1 MLEDDEIVAL
11 FYARS
16 EQAVT
21 ELSKKYGA
29 LCKTIASHILN
40 NDLDAEECV
49 NDAFYAAWTSIPP
62 QNPNPLKAYISR
74 ITRNLA
80 IAKYHKNTAKKRNSI
95 YDVALEEL
103 AVCIPTRFDVE
114 TELAGKELAHSLENF
129 LDTLD
134 KESRVM
140 FIRRYWYSD
149 SISEIAERVS
159 LSNNHVTVKL
169 SRIRGKLRKYLEK
182 EGFVI

>member
-1 MLEDDEIVAL
+1 MLEDSKIIAL

-16 EQAVT
+16 EQAVE

-29 LCKTIASHILN
+29 LCRKIAGNILN

-49 NDAFYAAWTSIPP
+49 NDAFYAAWITIPP
-62 QNPNPLKAYISR
+62 QNPKPLKAYISR

-80 IAKYHKNTAKKRNSI
+80 IAKYHKNTAKKRNSF
-95 YDVALEEL
+95 YDLALEEL
-103 AVCIPTRFDVE
+103 EECIPALDDVE
-114 TELAGKELAHSLENF
+114 TELAGKELTHSLEKF

-134 KESRVM
+134 KESRIM

-149 SISEIAERVS
+149 SISEIAERFQ
-159 LSNNHVTVKL
+159 LSKNHVMVKL
-169 SRIRGKLRKYLEK
+169 SRIRMKLKKYLEK
-182 EGFVI
+182 EGFTV

>member
-1 MLEDDEIVAL
+1 MLEDSKIIAL

-16 EQAVT
+16 EQAVA
-21 ELSKKYGA
+21 ELSQKYGA
-29 LCKTIASHILN
+29 LCRKIASNILN

-62 QNPNPLKAYISR
+62 QNPNPLKSYISR
-74 ITRNLA
+74 VTRNLA
-80 IAKYHKNTAKKRNSI
+80 ITKYHANKAKKRNSI
-95 YDVALEEL
+95 YDVALDELEE
-103 AVCIPTRFDVE
+103 CIPSYHDVE
-114 TELAGKELAHSLENF
+114 TEITEKELTRSLENF

-149 SISEIAERVS
+149 SISEIAERFQI
-159 LSNNHVTVKL
+159 SNNNVTVKL
-169 SRIRGKLRKYLEK
+169 SRIRKKLKKYLEK
-182 EGFVI
+182 EGFLI

>member
-1 MLEDDEIVAL
+1 MLEDGKIIAL

-16 EQAVT
+16 ELAVT

-29 LCKTIASHILN
+29 LCRKIAGNILN
-40 NDLDAEECV
+40 NNLDVEECV
-49 NDAFYAAWTSIPP
+49 NDVFYAAWTSIPP

-80 IAKYHKNTAKKRNSI
+80 ITKYHKSTAKKRNSI

-103 AVCIPTRFDVE
+103 EECIPAMYDVE
-114 TELAGKELAHSLENF
+114 TEIEGLELTHSLENF

-134 KESRVM
+134 KDSRVM

-149 SISEIAERVS
+149 SISEIAERFQ
-159 LSNNHVTVKL
+159 LSNNNVMVKL
-169 SRIRGKLRKYLEK
+169 SRIRTKLKKYLEK
-182 EGFVI
+182 EGFTV

>member
-1 MLEDDEIVAL
+1 MIEDSEIVAL
-11 FYARS
+11 FNARS

-114 TELAGKELAHSLENF
+114 TELAGKELAHSLEKF